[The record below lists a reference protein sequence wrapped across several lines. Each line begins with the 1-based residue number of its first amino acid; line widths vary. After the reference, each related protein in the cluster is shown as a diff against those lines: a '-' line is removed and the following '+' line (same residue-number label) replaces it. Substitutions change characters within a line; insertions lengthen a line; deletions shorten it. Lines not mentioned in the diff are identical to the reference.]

1 MLLWCS
7 LTQGAQ
13 MRGGPCAPST
23 PSAALPGARCCS
35 FLYHKGSKRR
45 ASFAVL
51 FQSLACS
58 FSGSQPVHL
67 QSSLVLLLPCRNGG
81 VDAGIGVAGSL
92 RPHFR
97 LPVCVPGLVLCPTQE
112 QLLKS
117 CSFGGD
123 ACASW
128 SKSQWQGLCCRWES
142 LAGDVS
148 PMAIG

>member
-1 MLLWCS
+1 MQPDPGCS
-7 LTQGAQ
+7 NEGWSL
-13 MRGGPCAPST
+13 
-23 PSAALPGARCCS
+23 CS
-35 FLYHKGSKRR
+35 FHTKCSSARSSLLQFSIPQGSKSR